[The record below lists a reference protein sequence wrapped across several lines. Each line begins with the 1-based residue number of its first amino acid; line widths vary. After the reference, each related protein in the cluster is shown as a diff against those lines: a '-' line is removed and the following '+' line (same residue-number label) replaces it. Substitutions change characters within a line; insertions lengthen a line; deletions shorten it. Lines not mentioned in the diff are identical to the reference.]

1 MDVSATFRQIVREKR
16 SLHSLKTPKDEIL
29 PRTPQIKSP
38 FLVEALAIA
47 KGVKRMRKYMLDH
60 ASDYIDAHRHFANK
74 RARMTDRER
83 DEIDEEMNI
92 CMRECCK
99 KIDTLK
105 LELDTSDG
113 YHTLGENAR
122 EHLGGVVMDLY
133 KRLEDLSKLHAQHKG
148 LRMQHQLEERHSYYN
163 RITPPVRVEK
173 SVFGGGRA
181 GRESGAEDMADELLE
196 QEEGGD
202 DEDLDLTESERDKY
216 KQENTQLQHNF
227 ETLID
232 KTREIEKQVI
242 EISHLQ
248 TLFAD
253 KVSQQKEAIEDI
265 HKKAIESVDS
275 VQRGNE
281 YLQSASSSGRDFRF
295 FILIFLLLCSFSLLF
310 LHWYD

>member
-1 MDVSATFRQIVREKR
+1 MNSSGKSCQNLRVC
-16 SLHSLKTPKDEIL
+16 
-29 PRTPQIKSP
+29 QIKSP

-47 KGVKRMRKYMLDH
+47 KGVKRMRRYLLDH

-74 RARMTDRER
+74 RARMTDQER

-99 KIDTLK
+99 KIDKLK
-105 LELDTSDG
+105 LELDTSND
-113 YHTLGENAR
+113 YQTLGENAR
-122 EHLGGVVMDLY
+122 EHLSGVVMDLY
-133 KRLEDLSKLHAQHKG
+133 KRLEDLSRLHAQHKG
-148 LRMQHQLEERHSYYN
+148 LRMQHQLEERHSYYK
-163 RITPPVRVEK
+163 RVVPMREKTPLKGAGV
-173 SVFGGGRA
+173 GG
-181 GRESGAEDMADELLE
+181 GRESGAEDTTDELL

-202 DEDLDLTESERDKY
+202 DEELELTESERNMF
-216 KQENTQLQHNF
+216 KQENTTLQHNF
-227 ETLID
+227 ETLVD

-248 TLFAD
+248 TLFAN

-281 YLQSASSSGRDFRF
+281 YLQSASKSGRDFRV
-295 FILIFLLLCSFSLLF
+295 FILIFLLVCSFSLLF